1 MSEVCKFGYRDDGS
15 KGYTISIQELKQSER
30 VTKRF
35 DSESATYVDVLHF
48 VRDILSLLDFSG
60 IIREKK

>member
-1 MSEVCKFGYRDDGS
+1 MSEVCKFGYQDDGS
-15 KGYTISIQELKQSER
+15 KGYAISIQELKQSEK

>member
-1 MSEVCKFGYRDDGS
+1 MSEVCKFEYRDDGS
-15 KGYTISIQELKQSER
+15 KGYTISIQELEQS
-30 VTKRF
+30 KKNMNRF
-35 DSESATYVDVLHF
+35 ESESATYVDVLHF